1 MTKLYQNPTLLKCSE
16 CLYSKYYNL
25 PQWRKMTKHLSV
37 LFIILFVFSAFAWV
51 CPECGGENAD
61 TTILCSSCG
70 KVEVPSKNCPNCGT
84 RIATTSKFCPECGF
98 NFETNSPA
106 ISEEETSSE
115 STSTEQAPQKQTMGD
130 FLLLTRF
137 GFAPLLGGLDEDS
150 GSFGVQFG
158 FNLGSDIYLCLD
170 TTFEGDDKASVNEF
184 FFGCQGFAGKEI
196 VRFSWGSYLGFIIVT
211 VDDRYDSFSSG
222 IFSSRE
228 RLGIAFQ
235 FNRTVGLELAL
246 SVDMAFGD
254 ESILFILNP
263 TVGLVLAL

>member
-1 MTKLYQNPTLLKCSE
+1 MTKY
-16 CLYSKYYNL
+16 
-25 PQWRKMTKHLSV
+25 LSV
-37 LFIILFVFSAFAWV
+37 LFIILFVFSAFAWI

-61 TTILCSSCG
+61 TTVLCSSCG
-70 KVEVPSKNCPNCGT
+70 KVEVPSKDCPNCGT

-98 NFETNSPA
+98 NFETNTVA
-106 ISEEETSSE
+106 VIDEEAP
-115 STSTEQAPQKQTMGD
+115 TEQTAVEQTPQKQTMGD
-130 FLLLTRF
+130 FLLLPRLGHGIF
-137 GFAPLLGGLDEDS
+137 GLGILGLET
-150 GSFGVQFG
+150 FGVQFG

-184 FFGCQGFAGKEI
+184 FFGCQGFAGDEV
-196 VRFSWGSYLGFIIVT
+196 VRFSWGSYLGFIVVT

-254 ESILFILNP
+254 ESILFIVNP